1 MVPYSRRALCAALA
15 PGGALCYNAAIMP
28 NDPSPSTPEVAL
40 IINPTAGR
48 GQAGRQAREIAQRL
62 RQYGLTQPA
71 WHYTQAR
78 GDGEH
83 LARAAVAAGADLVVA
98 VGGDGTLHEVVNGM
112 LGSSATLGLIPFGTG
127 NDFARALGLFGD
139 LDVACRALTQGRTH
153 RVDVGTIEGAGT
165 GGPRHFLVLTG
176 TGYDAR
182 TAQTVNA
189 GIKYLSGAPAY
200 VWGAIL
206 TAKNFTPF
214 ELTLSPAGGET
225 VHTKAMF
232 VSFANCATTGGGMK
246 IAPDAEV
253 DDGLLDICLVREL
266 PTAQMLWQLTRV
278 FKGDHVKHPAV
289 TMLRA
294 ARVTVDADPPQPLL
308 IDGEVLGTTPATIS
322 IARQVLPIRVPA
334 S

>member
-1 MVPYSRRALCAALA
+1 MADSPF
-15 PGGALCYNAAIMP
+15 P
-28 NDPSPSTPEVAL
+28 NRSEVAL

-48 GQAGRQAREIAQRL
+48 GEAGKRVREIAQRL
-62 RQYGLTQPA
+62 RHYGLTTPT

-78 GDGEH
+78 GDGER
-83 LARAAVAAGADLVVA
+83 LARAAVAAGATLVAA
-98 VGGDGTLHEVVNGM
+98 VGGDGTLHEVVNGV

-153 RVDVGTIEGAGT
+153 RVDVGTIEGEGT
-165 GGPRHFLVLTG
+165 GGPRRFLVLAG

-189 GIKYLSGAPAY
+189 GIKYLAGAPAY

-206 TAKNFTPF
+206 TAKDFSPF
-214 ELTLSPAGGET
+214 QLTLTPEGGET
-225 VHTKAMF
+225 IHTRAMF
-232 VSFANCATTGGGMK
+232 VSFANSATTGGGMR
-246 IAPDAEV
+246 IAPDAKV
-253 DDGLLDICLVREL
+253 DDGLLDICLVREI
-266 PTAQMLWQLTRV
+266 PKAQMLWQLTQV

-289 TMLRA
+289 TMLKA
-294 ARVTVDADPPQPLL
+294 VRVTVQADPPQPLL

-322 IARQVLPIRVPA
+322 IERQVLPIKVPA